1 MARVLESGWLAQ
13 GAETMELE
21 WQFVERLGG
30 GAACAVA
37 SGTAGLFMALT
48 AIECSPA
55 TRL

>member
-13 GAETMELE
+13 GAVTMELE
-21 WQFVERLGG
+21 RQFVERLGG